1 MNVKKLFVLIACLSA
16 LSACATKI
24 HTSKPEEVKQNGI
37 NNTVKLAKARQEHI
51 ADLLSFSDSYSNLTV
66 ESQKTIF
73 AETNQTLVENKYDVT
88 QRIKLAIMLSIP
100 SSRLRDVAKAQAL
113 LQNLLQENSLNP
125 AESALVSL
133 LYEYILDTAKQ
144 TQKNRD
150 DVKKLE
156 AAQVKY
162 ENLQQKY
169 DELEQKLNDLK
180 NIEKTMNDRDTK
192 PASKP

>member
-16 LSACATKI
+16 LSACATKPHI
-24 HTSKPEEVKQNGI
+24 SKPDEVKQESI
-37 NNTVKLAKARQEHI
+37 AELLA
-51 ADLLSFSDSYSNLTV
+51 FSDSYSNLTS
-66 ESQKTIF
+66 ESQKATF
-73 AETNQTLVENKYDVT
+73 AETNQTLAVNKSDVT

-100 SSRLRDVAKAQAL
+100 SSRLRDVGKAQAL

-125 AESALVSL
+125 SESSLVSL

-150 DVKKLE
+150 DAKKLE
-156 AAQVKY
+156 AAQVRY